1 MQIACIYFTK
11 CWEYKPTIKTKGKAK
26 ASRIASYVHLIYTL
40 LHYGGNF
47 KQQRKVLNRKLDFLD
62 VNGNIE
68 VMNHLITTKD
78 LNTFDQPNLKV
89 VVIMKQVQVIMEKN
103 CTNNLPK
110 NYSIDLSQLHNTLSH
125 SLSPLCMSIACKLW
139 AMCNN

>member
-1 MQIACIYFTK
+1 MQIAHIYFTK
-11 CWEYKPTIKTKGKAK
+11 CWECKPTGKIKGKAK
-26 ASRIASYVHLIYTL
+26 ASQIASYVHFTYTL
-40 LHYGGNF
+40 LQCGGNF
-47 KQQRKVLNRKLDFLD
+47 RQQRKVLVHKLDFLD
-62 VNGNIE
+62 VNGNIG

-78 LNTFDQPNLKV
+78 LDTFNQPNCCSDNEIGVGNHGKF
-89 VVIMKQVQVIMEKN
+89 

-125 SLSPLCMSIACKLW
+125 LLSPLCISIACKLW